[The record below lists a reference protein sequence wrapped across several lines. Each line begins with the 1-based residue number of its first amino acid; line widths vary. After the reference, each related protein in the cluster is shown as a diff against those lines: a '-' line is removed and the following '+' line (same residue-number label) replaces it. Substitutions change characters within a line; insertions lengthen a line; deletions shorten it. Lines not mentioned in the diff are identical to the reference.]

1 PVFFATAPYPS
12 LSALALTL
20 LTLTFG
26 VRLLRAERPTPV
38 LALPVALGFALVV
51 ATHQLTATMA
61 VPAALLLAF
70 TERDV
75 PRPQRLWLAGSVV
88 GGVVLAGLWPYYP
101 VFGTVLSGTANRVA
115 PSAHY
120 VSSRLHEFYQLDKF
134 RATLGFSA
142 LALMLMPYF
151 FVRRRVMFAIV
162 GACLMLALFVARII
176 LPVPLGHRYVLLAVF
191 NLQVVLVAGL
201 LELVPRGPVQ
211 AKAWALPGARAL
223 AALGVVALLGAQA
236 WLGVQS
242 ARTRLGP
249 RAHARR
255 ADSQTV
261 RLGRAI
267 GRAAGNDA
275 IVLGTALGSWVVP
288 AFGPRVVVLLHENPL
303 VADYRRRELD
313 ARVFFSDGTSNEL
326 RDAILSRYH
335 VTHVLLS
342 ANSAPSVRRYVAA
355 RGAPQDL
362 PGSSVLYALSAPRRS

>member
-1 PVFFATAPYPS
+1 
-12 LSALALTL
+12 
-20 LTLTFG
+20 
-26 VRLLRAERPTPV
+26 
-38 LALPVALGFALVV
+38 
-51 ATHQLTATMA
+51 
-61 VPAALLLAF
+61 
-70 TERDV
+70 
-75 PRPQRLWLAGSVV
+75 
-88 GGVVLAGLWPYYP
+88 
-101 VFGTVLSGTANRVA
+101 
-115 PSAHY
+115 
-120 VSSRLHEFYQLDKF
+120 
-134 RATLGFSA
+134 
-142 LALMLMPYF
+142 
-151 FVRRRVMFAIV
+151 
-162 GACLMLALFVARII
+162 
-176 LPVPLGHRYVLLAVF
+176 VF